1 MGKPVS
7 WREGRVGRARML
19 AGTLRCVRSTWY
31 LQYRETSEASMCF
44 DMLIGTIASHMSL
57 LPEVREMTP
66 FGRPD
71 LVLQVS
77 EECWFLI

>member
-1 MGKPVS
+1 VTLRGC
-7 WREGRVGRARML
+7 RVGEEVRRSRML

-44 DMLIGTIASHMSL
+44 DMLIGTIANHISL

-66 FGRPD
+66 FGR
-71 LVLQVS
+71 
-77 EECWFLI
+77 W